1 MKRRITRQLQL
12 GSVFIGGDA
21 PVSVQSM
28 TNTRTDDAAATL
40 KQIKELAAVGCDV
53 IRCAVPDMPAAQ
65 ALREIVAQSP
75 IPVIADIHFDYK
87 LALAAIDAGVNGLRL
102 NPGNIGGREK
112 VEAVVAAA
120 RIKNIPIRIG
130 VNAGSLPKDLLE
142 KYGHPTAEA
151 LVEAAWRHI
160 HILEEL
166 DYRNIKISLKAH
178 DVPLTIT
185 AYRLLAAQCD
195 YPLHVGI
202 TEAGTVNSGIIKSA
216 VGIGTLLAEGIGDTI
231 RVSLTGDPV
240 NEVKVAY
247 NILKALGLRE
257 YGPTLISC
265 PTCGRTR
272 INLEKLALEVERRLD
287 EIAEPITVA
296 VMGCIVNGP
305 GEAREA
311 DIGIAGGI
319 GEGLLFRKGE
329 IIKKV
334 SEDKIVDELFDEIK
348 KILVERKMKYCE
360 FPNCMLLLCVRYLQ
374 RRRLLVTN

>member
-112 VEAVVAAA
+112 VEAVVAEA

-166 DYRNIKISLKAH
+166 DYRISKFL
-178 DVPLTIT
+178 
-185 AYRLLAAQCD
+185 
-195 YPLHVGI
+195 
-202 TEAGTVNSGIIKSA
+202 
-216 VGIGTLLAEGIGDTI
+216 
-231 RVSLTGDPV
+231 
-240 NEVKVAY
+240 
-247 NILKALGLRE
+247 
-257 YGPTLISC
+257 
-265 PTCGRTR
+265 
-272 INLEKLALEVERRLD
+272 
-287 EIAEPITVA
+287 
-296 VMGCIVNGP
+296 
-305 GEAREA
+305 
-311 DIGIAGGI
+311 
-319 GEGLLFRKGE
+319 
-329 IIKKV
+329 
-334 SEDKIVDELFDEIK
+334 
-348 KILVERKMKYCE
+348 
-360 FPNCMLLLCVRYLQ
+360 
-374 RRRLLVTN
+374 

>member
-1 MKRRITRQLQL
+1 MERRKTRPIQV
-12 GSVFIGGDA
+12 GKVKIGGGA

-40 KQIKELAAVGCDV
+40 RQIGELAAAGCEI
-53 IRCAVPDMPAAQ
+53 IRCAVPDMAA
-65 ALREIVAQSP
+65 AEGLKRIVSESP

-102 NPGNIGGREK
+102 NPGNIGGNDRVAAV
-112 VEAVVAAA
+112 VEAAKK
-120 RIKNIPIRIG
+120 RKIPIRIG

-160 HILEEL
+160 RILEDM
-166 DYRNIKISLKAH
+166 DYRNIKVSLKAH
-178 DVPLTIT
+178 DVPLTVA
-185 AYRLLAAQCD
+185 AYRLLASQCD

-202 TEAGTVNSGIIKSA
+202 TEAGTINSGIIKSA

-240 NEVKVAY
+240 REVKVAY
-247 NILKALGLRE
+247 DILKSLGLRE

-265 PTCGRTR
+265 PTCGRTK
-272 INLEKLALEVERRLD
+272 INLEKLALEVERRL
-287 EIAEPITVA
+287 EKISEPITVA
-296 VMGCIVNGP
+296 VMGCVVNGP

-311 DIGIAGGI
+311 DVGIAGGI
-319 GEGLLFRKGE
+319 NEGLIFKKGVVL
-329 IIKKV
+329 KKV
-334 SEDKIVDELFDEIK
+334 PEACIIDELFAEID
-348 KILVERKMKYCE
+348 KILLERKENNK
-360 FPNCMLLLCVRYLQ
+360 
-374 RRRLLVTN
+374 

>member
-65 ALREIVAQSP
+65 ALREIVAQSQ

-166 DYRNIKISLKAH
+166 DYRNIKISLGSPPRMAACVTLQKFM
-178 DVPLTIT
+178 PLT
-185 AYRLLAAQCD
+185 
-195 YPLHVGI
+195 
-202 TEAGTVNSGIIKSA
+202 N
-216 VGIGTLLAEGIGDTI
+216 
-231 RVSLTGDPV
+231 
-240 NEVKVAY
+240 
-247 NILKALGLRE
+247 
-257 YGPTLISC
+257 
-265 PTCGRTR
+265 
-272 INLEKLALEVERRLD
+272 
-287 EIAEPITVA
+287 
-296 VMGCIVNGP
+296 
-305 GEAREA
+305 
-311 DIGIAGGI
+311 
-319 GEGLLFRKGE
+319 
-329 IIKKV
+329 
-334 SEDKIVDELFDEIK
+334 
-348 KILVERKMKYCE
+348 
-360 FPNCMLLLCVRYLQ
+360 LLLNPPPC
-374 RRRLLVTN
+374 LLLPLPFLSMIYFKVVLNLCRFTLTNFSLAIRSQSAPGMICSLNMAAWVNT

>member
-1 MKRRITRQLQL
+1 VSEGKTKNKYEIDMCNGTIMDKLITFSVPLMLSSVLQL
-12 GSVFIGGDA
+12 MFNAVDIIVVGRFSGSQA
-21 PVSVQSM
+21 
-28 TNTRTDDAAATL
+28 
-40 KQIKELAAVGCDV
+40 LAAVGCDV

-231 RVSLTGDPV
+231 RVSLTGEPV

-319 GEGLLFRKGE
+319 GEGLPFRKGAQGR
-329 IIKKV
+329 
-334 SEDKIVDELFDEIK
+334 S
-348 KILVERKMKYCE
+348 
-360 FPNCMLLLCVRYLQ
+360 
-374 RRRLLVTN
+374 LLVLGH

>member
-151 LVEAAWRHI
+151 LVEATGGKGDYAELLGLESDTNCQVRSNAFHRVLDQTDMKMVAQQSANWDQTEGQSKAET
-160 HILEEL
+160 ILQQYP
-166 DYRNIKISLKAH
+166 D
-178 DVPLTIT
+178 IT
-185 AYRLLAAQCD
+185 AIVCGNDTMACGAAAA
-195 YPLHVGI
+195 VAA
-202 TEAGTVNSGIIKSA
+202 AGS
-216 VGIGTLLAEGIGDTI
+216 EQ
-231 RVSLTGDPV
+231 PV
-240 NEVKVAY
+240 
-247 NILKALGLRE
+247 
-257 YGPTLISC
+257 
-265 PTCGRTR
+265 
-272 INLEKLALEVERRLD
+272 
-287 EIAEPITVA
+287 
-296 VMGCIVNGP
+296 
-305 GEAREA
+305 
-311 DIGIAGGI
+311 
-319 GEGLLFRKGE
+319 
-329 IIKKV
+329 
-334 SEDKIVDELFDEIK
+334 
-348 KILVERKMKYCE
+348 
-360 FPNCMLLLCVRYLQ
+360 
-374 RRRLLVTN
+374 